1 MKKHPSPLVNP
12 ANHCGS
18 GMGKSNTKGLSTGR
32 ILGKASFNFDDK
44 HLFIDALIATILF
57 NPSIVICSLLKT
69 KFIASLN
76 KR

>member
-1 MKKHPSPLVNP
+1 MNP

-18 GMGKSNTKGLSTGR
+18 GMGKSNTNGLSTGR

-57 NPSIVICSLLKT
+57 NPSIVICSLFKA
-69 KFIASLN
+69 KFTASLN

>member
-1 MKKHPSPLVNP
+1 MNP

-18 GMGKSNTKGLSTGR
+18 GIGEYWTKGLSTGR
-32 ILGKASFNFDDK
+32 ILGKAASIPEERP
-44 HLFIDALIATILF
+44 LFIDALIATILF
-57 NPSIVICSLLKT
+57 NPSTVRCSLFKT